1 MALTVNKT
9 TVVKDFDPHFKLFH
23 ELMARKIREI
33 LLVSTPYDAWIMEQ
47 DCCLSERII
56 NEYRG
61 LNLSHPPRL
70 TWTATA
76 EEALSKLNKKRFDMV
91 ITMPR
96 LADMDAFVLGQK
108 IKQQAPELPVILF
121 SHSSIPS
128 QECTISQTRPP
139 GIDRILVW
147 TGSTDLLLAAIK
159 STEDTMNVDA
169 DTEYGG
175 IRVILFVEDS
185 PIYLSS
191 LLPIFYKELVSQT
204 QEVMEEGL
212 NEEHRLLTMRARPK
226 ILVAED
232 FEEAVY
238 LYRRYEPYI
247 LGVISDVRFPKRCR
261 MTEDAGVEFL
271 RMVKAD
277 HFDIPLIL
285 GSSESSNAAKAE
297 TIPAD
302 FVDKNSPSLHED
314 IRSFFQRRL
323 GFGDFIFQMPDG
335 REIARASN
343 LRALEKLF
351 ATIPDESFIHH
362 CNNNDFSR
370 WLFARTEV
378 ELASKVRP
386 LSHDDFEDVA
396 SHRQYLLAAIK
407 ARRRE
412 RQRGVVVDFDPETF
426 DPDTDFLKL
435 GKGSLGGKAR
445 GLAFLTTLLRQNPQI
460 LSSFHTHIYVP
471 QTLVLTTDGFEEFIQ
486 LNNLKDLA
494 TTDLPDEEIARRFL
508 NGIFPDWIEDNLR
521 AYLEKVTYPL
531 AVRSSSL
538 LEDSQFR
545 AYAGLYS
552 TYMLTNDCPEVEERL
567 AQLLRAIKLVYAST
581 YYQAPKAFSR
591 RVGQRTEEEQMA
603 VIIQQ
608 LAGRNYKGY
617 FYPAISGVA
626 QSHNYYPFARMK
638 PEDGIATIAMGLGK
652 MVVEGEQ
659 SLRFC
664 PKYPQIQPQRSTV
677 EDILNNAQ
685 QQFYCLS
692 MDAACQALDI
702 NDASNLTRQDIMDAA
717 QEPPMR
723 LLTSTYSPQ
732 EHRIRDT
739 QSSRGYPVLTFAQVL
754 KHNQVPLPE
763 ILDAALSLGQR
774 GMGTPVEIEFSVNLP
789 DSSND
794 LAEFAF
800 LQVRP
805 MTARAESQQVDI
817 TEEDKEKAFCLSTKA
832 LGNTQRGDMQDI
844 LYVQPGVFDP
854 GKTRDIAREIS
865 KLNAK
870 LVEEN
875 CKYLLIGPGRWG
887 SADRFLG
894 IPVNWRDIHGVGA
907 IVESGSDKLKAEP
920 SQGSHFFHNITTLGI
935 NYITVT
941 EERHG
946 YLDWDWLISQEIHD
960 QTEHIAHVRLQH
972 PIILKV
978 DGRSSTSV
986 LLAT

>member
-1 MALTVNKT
+1 M
-9 TVVKDFDPHFKLFH
+9 
-23 ELMARKIREI
+23 
-33 LLVSTPYDAWIMEQ
+33 VSTPYDAWIMEQ

-76 EEALSKLNKKRFDMV
+76 EEALDKLTKKQFDMV

-108 IKQQAPELPVILF
+108 IKQQAPNLPVVLF

-128 QECTISQTRPP
+128 QECSISQTRPP
-139 GIDRILVW
+139 GIDRIFVW

-159 STEDTMNVDA
+159 STEDAMNVDA
-169 DTEYGG
+169 DTEHGG

-232 FEEAVY
+232 YEEAVA

-247 LGVISDVRFPKRCR
+247 LGVISDVRFPKQCHLQ
-261 MTEDAGVEFL
+261 EDAGIQFL
-271 RMVKAD
+271 HQIKAD
-277 HFDIPLIL
+277 HFDIPVIL
-285 GSSESSNAAKAE
+285 GSSEPSNADMAHL
-297 TIPAD
+297 IPAD

-314 IRSFFQRRL
+314 IRAFFKNRL
-323 GFGDFIFQMPDG
+323 GFGDFVFKMPNG
-335 REIARASN
+335 QEIARASN
-343 LRALEKLF
+343 LRDLENLF
-351 ATIPDESFIHH
+351 ATIPEEAFVQH

-386 LSHDDFEDVA
+386 LRHGDFEDVE
-396 SHRQYLLAAIK
+396 SHRQFLLESIRT
-407 ARRRE
+407 RRRE

-445 GLAFLTTLLRQNPQI
+445 GLAFLTTLLRQHPQM
-460 LSSFHTHIYVP
+460 LSAFANTHVYVP
-471 QTLVLTTDGFEEFIQ
+471 QTLVVTTDAFEEFIEI
-486 LNNLKDLA
+486 NDLKDLA
-494 TTDLPDEEIARRFL
+494 TADLSDEQIAQPFL
-508 NGIFPDWIEDNLR
+508 QGTFPEWVTDNLR
-521 AYLEKVTYPL
+521 TYLKNVNYPL

-545 AYAGLYS
+545 AYAGLYN
-552 TYMLTNDCPEVEERL
+552 TYMLTNDCPGLEERVN
-567 AQLLRAIKLVYAST
+567 QLLHAIKLVYAST
-581 YYQAPKAFSR
+581 YYQAPKTFSR

-608 LAGRNYKGY
+608 LAGRCFNGY

-664 PKYPQIQPQRSTV
+664 PRYPQIQPQRSSV
-677 EDILNNAQ
+677 DDILSNAQ
-685 QQFYCLS
+685 QDFYCLP
-692 MDAACQALDI
+692 MNNTCQALDI
-702 NDASNLTRQDIMDAA
+702 NDASNLARRDIMDAVH
-717 QEPPMR
+717 EPPMR
-723 LLTSTYSPQ
+723 LLTSTYIPQ

-739 QSSRGYPVLTFAQVL
+739 HTSKGYPVLTFAQVL

-763 ILDAALSLGQR
+763 ILEAALNLGAK

-789 DSSND
+789 DAD
-794 LAEFAF
+794 HAQAEFAF

-817 TEEDKEKAFCLSTKA
+817 TSQDKERAFCQSAKA

-844 LYVQPGVFDP
+844 LYVKPQSFDP
-854 GKTRDIAREIS
+854 AKTREIAQEIS
-865 KLNAK
+865 RLNAK
-870 LVEEN
+870 LAQEN
-875 CKYLLIGPGRWG
+875 CTYLLIGPGRWG

-907 IVESGSDKLKAEP
+907 IVETGSDKLKAEP

-935 NYITVT
+935 NYLTVT
-941 EERHG
+941 EKRHG
-946 YLDWDWLISQEIHD
+946 SLDWDWLTNQDIYE
-960 QTEHIAHVRLQH
+960 QTEHVAHVRLSS
-972 PIILKV
+972 PIMLKV
-978 DGRSSTSV
+978 DGRTSTGIIYVS
-986 LLAT
+986 

>member
-1 MALTVNKT
+1 
-9 TVVKDFDPHFKLFH
+9 
-23 ELMARKIREI
+23 
-33 LLVSTPYDAWIMEQ
+33 LVSTPYDAWIMEQ

-76 EEALSKLNKKRFDMV
+76 EEALDKLTKKQFDMV

-108 IKQQAPELPVILF
+108 IKQQAPNLPVVLF

-128 QECTISQTRPP
+128 QECSISQTRPP
-139 GIDRILVW
+139 GIDRIFVW

-159 STEDTMNVDA
+159 STEDAMNVDA
-169 DTEYGG
+169 DTEHGG

-232 FEEAVY
+232 YEEAVA

-247 LGVISDVRFPKRCR
+247 LGVISDVRFPKQCHLQ
-261 MTEDAGVEFL
+261 EDAGIQFL
-271 RMVKAD
+271 HQIKAD
-277 HFDIPLIL
+277 HFDIPVIL
-285 GSSESSNAAKAE
+285 GSSEPSNADMAHL
-297 TIPAD
+297 IPAD

-314 IRSFFQRRL
+314 IRAFFKNRL
-323 GFGDFIFQMPDG
+323 GFGDFVFKMPNG
-335 REIARASN
+335 QEIARASN
-343 LRALEKLF
+343 LRDLENLF
-351 ATIPDESFIHH
+351 ATIPEEAFVQH

-386 LSHDDFEDVA
+386 LRHGDFEDVE
-396 SHRQYLLAAIK
+396 SHRQFLLESIRT
-407 ARRRE
+407 RRRE

-445 GLAFLTTLLRQNPQI
+445 GLAFLTTLLRQHPQM
-460 LSSFHTHIYVP
+460 LSAFANTHVYVP
-471 QTLVLTTDGFEEFIQ
+471 QTLVVTTDAFEEFIEI
-486 LNNLKDLA
+486 NDLKDLA
-494 TTDLPDEEIARRFL
+494 TADLSDEQIAQPFL
-508 NGIFPDWIEDNLR
+508 QGTFPEWVTDNLR
-521 AYLEKVTYPL
+521 TYLKNVNYPL

-545 AYAGLYS
+545 AYAGLYN
-552 TYMLTNDCPEVEERL
+552 TYMLTNDCPGLEERVN
-567 AQLLRAIKLVYAST
+567 QLLHAIKLVYAST
-581 YYQAPKAFSR
+581 YYQAPKTFSR

-608 LAGRNYKGY
+608 LAGRCFNGY

-664 PKYPQIQPQRSTV
+664 PRYPQIQPQRSSV
-677 EDILNNAQ
+677 DDILSNAQ
-685 QQFYCLS
+685 QDFYCLP
-692 MDAACQALDI
+692 MNNTCQALDI
-702 NDASNLTRQDIMDAA
+702 NDASNLARRDIMDAVH
-717 QEPPMR
+717 EPPMR
-723 LLTSTYSPQ
+723 LLTSTYIPQ

-739 QSSRGYPVLTFAQVL
+739 HTSKGYPVLTFAQVL

-763 ILDAALSLGQR
+763 ILEAALNLGAK

-789 DSSND
+789 DAD
-794 LAEFAF
+794 HAQAEFAF

-817 TEEDKEKAFCLSTKA
+817 TSQDKERAFCQSAKA

-844 LYVQPGVFDP
+844 LYVKPQSFDP
-854 GKTRDIAREIS
+854 AKTREIAQEIS
-865 KLNAK
+865 RLNAK
-870 LVEEN
+870 LAQEN
-875 CKYLLIGPGRWG
+875 CTYLLIGPGRWG

-907 IVESGSDKLKAEP
+907 IVETGSDKLKAEP

-935 NYITVT
+935 NYLTVT
-941 EERHG
+941 EKRHG
-946 YLDWDWLISQEIHD
+946 SLDWDWLTNQDIYE
-960 QTEHIAHVRLQH
+960 QTEHVAHVRLSS
-972 PIILKV
+972 PIMLKV
-978 DGRSSTSV
+978 DGRTSTGIIYVS
-986 LLAT
+986 

>member
-1 MALTVNKT
+1 MPLQTSIFSN
-9 TVVKDFDPHFKLFH
+9 FDPHFKLFH
-23 ELMARKIREI
+23 ELMARKVREI

-76 EEALSKLNKKRFDMV
+76 EEALGKLTKKQFDMV

-108 IKQQAPELPVILF
+108 IKQQAPDLPVVLF

-128 QECTISQTRPP
+128 QECAISQTRPP
-139 GIDRILVW
+139 GIDRIFVW

-159 STEDTMNVDA
+159 STEDAMNVDA
-169 DTEYGG
+169 DTEHGG

-232 FEEAVY
+232 YEEAVA

-247 LGVISDVRFPKRCR
+247 LGVISDVRFPKQCHLQD
-261 MTEDAGVEFL
+261 DAGIQFL
-271 RMVKAD
+271 RQVKAD

-285 GSSESSNAAKAE
+285 GSSEPSNADVAQ

-314 IRSFFQRRL
+314 VRAFFKNRL
-323 GFGDFIFQMPDG
+323 GFGDFVFKMPNG
-335 REIARASN
+335 EEIARASN
-343 LRALEKLF
+343 LRDLENLF
-351 ATIPDESFIHH
+351 ATIPEEAFVQH

-386 LSHDDFEDVA
+386 LRHGDFEDVE
-396 SHRQYLLAAIK
+396 SHRQFLLESIRT
-407 ARRRE
+407 RRRE

-445 GLAFLTTLLRQNPQI
+445 GLAFLTTLLRQHPQM
-460 LSSFHTHIYVP
+460 LSAFAHTHVYVP
-471 QTLVLTTDGFEEFIQ
+471 QTLVVTTDAFEEFIEI
-486 LNNLKDLA
+486 NDLKDLA
-494 TTDLPDEEIARRFL
+494 TADLPDEQIAQPFL
-508 NGIFPDWIEDNLR
+508 QGTFPEWVTDNLR
-521 AYLEKVTYPL
+521 AYLKNVNYPL

-545 AYAGLYS
+545 AYAGLYN
-552 TYMLTNDCPEVEERL
+552 TYMLTNDCPGLEERL
-567 AQLLRAIKLVYAST
+567 KHLLHAIKLVYAST
-581 YYQAPKAFSR
+581 YYQAPKSFSR

-608 LAGRNYKGY
+608 LAGRSFNGY

-664 PKYPQIQPQRSTV
+664 PRYPQIQPQRSSV
-677 EDILNNAQ
+677 EDILSNAQ
-685 QQFYCLS
+685 QDFYCLP
-692 MDAACQALDI
+692 MNNTCQALDI
-702 NDASNLTRQDIMDAA
+702 NDASNLARRDIMDAVH
-717 QEPPMR
+717 EPPMR
-723 LLTSTYSPQ
+723 LLTSTYIPQ

-739 QSSRGYPVLTFAQVL
+739 HTSKGYPVLTFAQVL

-763 ILDAALSLGQR
+763 ILEAALNLGAK

-789 DSSND
+789 DAD
-794 LAEFAF
+794 HAQAEFAF

-805 MTARAESQQVDI
+805 MTARAESQEVDI
-817 TEEDKEKAFCLSTKA
+817 TSQDKERAFCQSAKA

-844 LYVQPGVFDP
+844 LYVKPQSFDP
-854 GKTRDIAREIS
+854 AKTREIAQEIS
-865 KLNAK
+865 RLNAK
-870 LVEEN
+870 LAQEK
-875 CKYLLIGPGRWG
+875 CTYLLIGPGRWG

-907 IVESGSDKLKAEP
+907 IVETGSDKLKAEP

-941 EERHG
+941 EKRHG
-946 YLDWDWLISQEIHD
+946 TLDWEWLTSQDIHEE
-960 QTEHIAHVRLQH
+960 TEHVAHVRLSS
-972 PIILKV
+972 PIMLKV
-978 DGRSSTSV
+978 DGRTSTGVIFVS
-986 LLAT
+986 

>member
-1 MALTVNKT
+1 M
-9 TVVKDFDPHFKLFH
+9 DFDSGLLSHEFDQHFKLFH
-23 ELMARKIREI
+23 ELMSRKIREI
-33 LLVSTPYDAWIMEQ
+33 MLISTPYDAWIMEQ

-56 NEYRG
+56 NEYRD

-70 TWTATA
+70 TWVATA
-76 EEALSKLNKKRFDMV
+76 EQALARLKVKGFDMV

-108 IKQQAPELPVILF
+108 IKQQVPELPVILF

-128 QECTISQTRPP
+128 KECTISKTRPP
-139 GIDRILVW
+139 GIDRIFVW

-159 STEDTMNVDA
+159 STEDVLNVDT

-191 LLPIFYKELVSQT
+191 LLPIFYKELVCQT

-226 ILVAED
+226 ILVAEN
-232 FEEAVY
+232 FEEAVS
-238 LYRRYEPYI
+238 LYRKYEPYI
-247 LGVISDVRFPKRCR
+247 LGVISDVRFPKNRK
-261 MTEDAGVEFL
+261 MTEDAGIKFL
-271 RMVKAD
+271 HMVKKD

-285 GSSESSNAAKAE
+285 GSSEPANAEKAKS
-297 TIPAD
+297 IPAD
-302 FVDKNSPSLHED
+302 FVDKSSPSLHED
-314 IRSFFQRRL
+314 VRAFFQQRL
-323 GFGDFIFQMPDG
+323 GFGDFIFKRPDG

-343 LRALEKLF
+343 LRELESLF
-351 ATIPDESFIHH
+351 TTIPNASFVYH

-378 ELASKVRP
+378 ELAKKVRP
-386 LSHDDFEDVA
+386 LRHDDFEDVTA
-396 SHRQYLLAAIK
+396 HRRFLLDSIQ
-407 ARRRE
+407 ARRKE
-412 RQRGVVVDFDPETF
+412 RQRGVVVDFDSETF
-426 DPDTDFLKL
+426 DPETDFLKM

-445 GLAFLTTLLRQNPQI
+445 GLAFLTTILRQNPQI
-460 LSSFHTHIYVP
+460 VNGFESTTIYVP
-471 QTLVLTTDGFEEFIQ
+471 QTLVLTTDLFEQFIQ
-486 LNNLKDLA
+486 NNDLKELASLDLS
-494 TTDLPDEEIARRFL
+494 DQEVARRFL
-508 NGIFPDWIEDNLR
+508 QGAFPDWIVQNLR
-521 AYLEKVTYPL
+521 GYLAKVTYPL

-552 TYMLTNDCPEVEERL
+552 TYMLSNTCPNLEDRVNE
-567 AQLLRAIKLVYAST
+567 LLRAIALVYAST

-608 LAGRNYKGY
+608 LAGRDVNGF
-617 FYPAISGVA
+617 FYPAVSGVA

-652 MVVEGEQ
+652 MVVEGGQ

-677 EDILNNAQ
+677 DDILNNAQ
-685 QQFYCLS
+685 QTFYCLPMS
-692 MDAACQALDI
+692 QSCQVLEV
-702 NDASNLTRQDIMDAA
+702 NDSSNLTKREIMDAVTD
-717 QEPPMR
+717 PPV
-723 LLTSTYSPQ
+723 LFLTSTYLPQ
-732 EHRIRDT
+732 EHRIRDSHT
-739 QSSRGYPVLTFAQVL
+739 SKGYPVLTFAQIL
-754 KHNQVPLPE
+754 KHNQIPLAG
-763 ILDAALSLGQR
+763 ILEATLSLGEK

-789 DSSND
+789 STAQG

-800 LQVRP
+800 LQIRP
-805 MTARAESQQVDI
+805 MTARAESQVVQI
-817 TEEDKEKAFCLSTKA
+817 TTEEIKKAFCLSSKA
-832 LGNTQRGDMQDI
+832 LGNTQRGDMHDI
-844 LYVQPGVFDP
+844 LYVKPQAFDP
-854 GKTRDIAREIS
+854 AKTREIAQEIS
-865 KLNAK
+865 ILNAE
-870 LVEEN
+870 LAQEN
-875 CKYLLIGPGRWG
+875 RNYLLIGPGRWG

-907 IVESGSDKLKAEP
+907 IVETGSDKLKAEP

-941 EERHG
+941 EKRHG
-946 YLDWDWLISQEIHD
+946 HLDWDWLTKQHIHD
-960 QTEHIAHVRLQH
+960 QTEHVAHVRLNQ
-972 PIILKV
+972 PLMLKV
-978 DGRSSTSV
+978 DGRSSTGV
-986 LLAT
+986 LLVP

>member
-1 MALTVNKT
+1 MSSTILSQE
-9 TVVKDFDPHFKLFH
+9 FDPHFKLFH

-76 EEALSKLNKKRFDMV
+76 EEALRKLDAKRFDLV
-91 ITMPR
+91 VTMPR

-108 IKQQAPELPVILF
+108 IKQKAPELPVILL
-121 SHSSIPS
+121 SHSSIPAR
-128 QECTISQTRPP
+128 ECTVSQTRPP
-139 GIDRILVW
+139 GIDRIFVW
-147 TGSTDLLLAAIK
+147 SGSTDLLLAVIK
-159 STEDTMNVDA
+159 STEDVMNVDA
-169 DTEYGG
+169 DTEHGG

-226 ILVAED
+226 ILVAENY
-232 FEEAVY
+232 EEAVS

-247 LGVISDVRFPKRCR
+247 LGVISDVRFPKDRKL
-261 MTEDAGVEFL
+261 TDDAGMEFL
-271 RMVKAD
+271 RQVTSE

-285 GSSESSNAAKAE
+285 GSSEPSNAHKAQE
-297 TIPAD
+297 IPAD
-302 FVDKNSPSLHED
+302 FVDKNSPTLHQD
-314 IRSFFQRRL
+314 IRVFFQQRL
-323 GFGDFIFQMPDG
+323 GFGEFIFTMPDG
-335 REIARASN
+335 REVGRAAN
-343 LRALEKLF
+343 LRELENIF
-351 ATIPDESFIHH
+351 PHIPDESFIHH

-370 WLFARTEV
+370 WLFARTEM
-378 ELASKVRP
+378 ELAAKVRP
-386 LSHDDFEDVA
+386 LSHDDFEDVSA
-396 SHRQYLLAAIK
+396 HRRFLQEAIRS
-407 ARRRE
+407 RRRQ
-412 RQRGVVVDFDPETF
+412 RQQGVVVDFDPESF
-426 DPDTDFLKL
+426 DPETDFLRL

-445 GLAFLTTLLRQNPQI
+445 GLAFLSALLRQNPQV
-460 LSSFHTHIYVP
+460 LTPFEGTRIYVP
-471 QTLVLTTDGFEEFIQ
+471 QTLVLTTDIFEQFIED
-486 LNNLKDLA
+486 NGLKGLA
-494 TTDLPDEEIARRFL
+494 TADLPDEEIAERFVQSE
-508 NGIFPDWIEDNLR
+508 FPSWAEEHLR
-521 AYLEKVTYPL
+521 AYLSKVTYPL

-552 TYMLTNDCPEVEERL
+552 TYMLSNDCPNLDDRVNE
-567 AQLLRAIKLVYAST
+567 LLQAVALVYAST
-581 YYQAPKAFSR
+581 YYQAPKSFAQ

-608 LAGRNYKGY
+608 MAGKNFNGF
-617 FYPAISGVA
+617 FYPAVSGVA

-664 PKYPQIQPQRSTV
+664 PKYPQIQPQRSSV
-677 EDILNNAQ
+677 DDILNNAQ
-685 QQFYCLS
+685 QDFYCLA
-692 MDAACQALDI
+692 MNQGCHVLDVV
-702 NDASNLTRQDIMDAA
+702 DSSHLTKRDIMDAA
-717 QEPPMR
+717 NEPPMR
-723 LLTSTYSPQ
+723 HVASTYMPQ

-739 QSSRGYPVLTFAQVL
+739 LSSKGYPVITFAQIL
-754 KHNQVPLPE
+754 KYDQVPLAG
-763 ILDAALSLGQR
+763 ILRAALGLGEK
-774 GMGTPVEIEFSVNLP
+774 GMGTPVEIEFSVDLP
-789 DSSND
+789 ATSREQP
-794 LAEFAF
+794 EFAF

-817 TEEDKEKAFCLSTKA
+817 TDQDKEKAFCLSARA

-844 LYVQPGVFDP
+844 VYVKPRAFDP
-854 GKTRDIAREIS
+854 AKTREIAQEIS
-865 KLNAK
+865 ALNAK
-870 LVEEN
+870 LAAGN
-875 CKYLLIGPGRWG
+875 HRYLLIGPGRWG

-907 IVESGSDKLKAEP
+907 IVETDSDKLKAEP

-935 NYITVT
+935 NYLTVT
-941 EERHG
+941 DREHG
-946 YLDWDWLISQEIHD
+946 FLDWAWLQSQEAHQ
-960 QTEHIAHVRLQH
+960 QTEHVAHIRLER
-972 PIILKV
+972 PIMLKV
-978 DGRSSTSV
+978 DGRTSTGV
-986 LLAT
+986 LFVG